1 MPKKF
6 GNCWHRAD
14 WFMIVVVFAASPN
27 NFGWIEDAV
36 DFLCNLKE
44 TSLVSSVLPW
54 GTGELPLSSFFRLIF
69 LILVVML
76 DCVYKLLSTITFWQ
90 YLVIHIYVQEVS
102 MVLLVIFGEITM
114 IIFAFGETLIAY
126 LTFYNDVKSLVSI
139 LECYKIKRP
148 NKMESTRSAYAMY
161 LPYWD

>member
-1 MPKKF
+1 MKMYINVSTQFSKLLRF
-6 GNCWHRAD
+6 GNQIIWRCN
-14 WFMIVVVFAASPN
+14 AASPN

-54 GTGELPLSSFFRLIF
+54 GTGELPLSSFFRFIF

-90 YLVIHIYVQEVS
+90 YMVIHINVQEVS

-126 LTFYNDVKSLVSI
+126 LTFYNDVKSLKSLVSI

-148 NKMESTRSAYAMY
+148 NTR
-161 LPYWD
+161 

>member
-1 MPKKF
+1 MQTKF

-14 WFMIVVVFAASPN
+14 WFMIVVIFVASPN
-27 NFGWIEDAV
+27 NFGWIQDAV

-44 TSLVSSVLPW
+44 TSLVSSVLSW

-90 YLVIHIYVQEVS
+90 YMVIHIYVQEVS

-148 NKMESTRSAYAMY
+148 NKR
-161 LPYWD
+161 